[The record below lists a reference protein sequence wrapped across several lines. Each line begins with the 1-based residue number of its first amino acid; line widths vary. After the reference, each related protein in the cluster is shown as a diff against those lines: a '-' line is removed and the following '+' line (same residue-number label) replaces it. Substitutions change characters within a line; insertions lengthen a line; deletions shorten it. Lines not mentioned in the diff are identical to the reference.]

1 MSYMVSICKFTINY
15 KKPFILLFFS
25 SDELSFKSKWPNF
38 TQASEHWHPSLSIPI
53 GLSNW
58 SSIWP
63 WKMLYDFI
71 MKVPVSK
78 SKNILEF
85 SRERDEQEAES
96 ITLS

>member
-1 MSYMVSICKFTINY
+1 MNYVSKVKGQILR
-15 KKPFILLFFS
+15 KP
-25 SDELSFKSKWPNF
+25 
-38 TQASEHWHPSLSIPI
+38 EHWHPSLSIPI

-78 SKNILEF
+78 SKYILEF
-85 SRERDEQEAES
+85 SRERDEQEAET